1 MNQIKILADS
11 TCDLSQDLIDRY
23 DIGIVPLTITMGD
36 KSLKDGRNLNQQ
48 EIYDW
53 SNKTGETPKT
63 AAPTIG
69 EAIDIIKPFVDKEQE
84 MVFWG
89 ISELMS
95 TTCNVMRLAAETLG
109 YEKLSIV
116 NSQNLSSGIGLQVIR
131 AAELAAQGH
140 SVEKILEDNRQI
152 SGKVKASFV
161 VDTLTYLYRGGRCSS
176 ITALIGNTLKLKPE
190 IVVTDGKM
198 QVSRKYRGNSKSVIL
213 KYASDL
219 ENDLKRADP
228 ARVFI
233 THSGCPEKLVGRVK
247 EYLEGLN
254 KFDEILVTQAGGVI
268 TSHCGPNTLGVLYI
282 SE

>member
-69 EAIDIIKPFVDKEQE
+69 EAIDIIKPFVDQKQE
-84 MVFWG
+84 MMFWG

-95 TTCNVMRLAAETLG
+95 TTCNVVRLAAETLG
-109 YEKLSIV
+109 YEKLTVV
-116 NSQNLSSGIGLQVIR
+116 NSRNLSSGIGLQVIR

-152 SGKVKASFV
+152 NGKVKASFV